1 MDVFEAIEARRSIRA
16 YRSDPV
22 PNEKIRKV
30 LEAGRQAPSAV
41 NRQPWHFI
49 VVQDRGNLE
58 KLSHGR
64 FAGFLREAP
73 LVIVGCGDRKASE
86 RWYLIDVSIAMQQM
100 VLAATAEGLG
110 TCWVGSF
117 DERKVMELLDI
128 PERFT
133 VVAMIAMGYPRNGI
147 DLVSKLARSRRR
159 KALEEITSS
168 ERFGTPLDL

>member
-49 VVQDRGNLE
+49 VVRDRGNLE